1 MDARRMI
8 RAGLAVA
15 ATAGLAGA
23 LLAAPAVGDE
33 ERVSVP
39 EWGVCPADM
48 PEAAR
53 AQLECAT
60 VPVPLDHDRPDGT
73 TIEIMISRLAST

>member
-23 LLAAPAVGDE
+23 LLAAPAAGE
-33 ERVSVP
+33 ED
-39 EWGVCPADM
+39 WW
-48 PEAAR
+48 
-53 AQLECAT
+53 
-60 VPVPLDHDRPDGT
+60 
-73 TIEIMISRLAST
+73 